1 MPLTGTSSAD
11 HMQADLEIFDFRL
24 TLEEVERI
32 EKLGMS

>member
-1 MPLTGTSSAD
+1 
-11 HMQADLEIFDFRL
+11 MQADLEIFDFRL